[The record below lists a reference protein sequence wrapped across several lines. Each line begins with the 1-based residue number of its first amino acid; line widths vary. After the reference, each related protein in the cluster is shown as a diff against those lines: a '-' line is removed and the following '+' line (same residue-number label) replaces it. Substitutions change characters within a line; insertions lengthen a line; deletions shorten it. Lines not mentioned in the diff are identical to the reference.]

1 VTTPTTSTTD
11 PGPGDSSGHSAGKQ
25 RRGLRIPG
33 FGQLQRLGKSLML
46 PIALLPAAGI
56 LLRLGQDDLLGGTD
70 IPVIG
75 SFFDAMSAAGDALFG
90 NLALLFAVG
99 VAIGFA
105 KKADG
110 STALAA
116 VAGYLVMTSV
126 FETMSPVVLDGV
138 TDAAGEQSMIDYSV
152 FGGILVGLLTAWL
165 FDRYHDI
172 ELPPYLGFFGGR
184 RFVPIVVSLAVLF
197 LSFAM
202 AYLYPL
208 FNSGLTSVGEFIA
221 GSGALG
227 AFVYG
232 FANRLLIPLG
242 LHHILNTFIW
252 FIYGDYE
259 GPNGLVTG
267 ELSRFAAG
275 DPFAGALTSGFYP
288 ILMFGLPAAAL
299 AMIHVAKPRQKKV
312 AIGIFSAAGLTAFLT
327 GVTEP
332 LEFAFMFLAFPL
344 YVIHALLTGLS
355 LAISYLLD
363 VHLGFSFS
371 AGLVDLL
378 LYGTA
383 PAAKNIPLLVVQG
396 LVFAVLY
403 YVMFRF
409 AIVRWNLRIPGR
421 VPDEEFEATEVT
433 DTTESGDTDASG
445 AGTDGTASSARAEK
459 LITAFGGR
467 DNLIHVDACMTR
479 LRMEVS
485 DRAAV
490 DKARLHALGAAGV
503 MEVGDNVQAVFGTT
517 SETLKDE
524 IRAALAGA
532 APASTSDSDSAPVVP
547 APPSQDAASSD
558 SAAQAAEA
566 AAGPVL
572 VRSPIPGRT
581 VALTE
586 VPDKTF
592 AAGTVGPGLAIEP
605 AGDIVEAVAPVSGK
619 LMQLLP
625 HAYAIMTEDKTA
637 VLVHLGLDT
646 VKLKGRGF
654 TLHAA
659 KGDRVVQGQP
669 IITYDVAA
677 VAETGYPTVVP
688 VVVMDAR
695 GAAVEPTETDPATVT
710 TMRPLFTV
718 TKEK

>member
-1 VTTPTTSTTD
+1 VTTPDTTQD
-11 PGPGDSSGHSAGKQ
+11 PGPADAGPGKKSAK
-25 RRGLRIPG
+25 RRGLSVPG
-33 FGQLQRLGKSLML
+33 FAQLQRLGKSLML

-56 LLRLGQDDLLGGTD
+56 LLRLGQEDMLGGTD

-75 SFFDAMSAAGDALFG
+75 PFFDSMSAAGDSLFG
-90 NLALLFAVG
+90 SLALLFAVG

-126 FETMSPVVLDGV
+126 FDSMSPVVLEGV
-138 TDAAGEQSMIDYSV
+138 TDAAGDQAMIDYSV
-152 FGGILVGLLTAWL
+152 FGGIIVGLITAWL

-197 LSFAM
+197 VSFAM
-202 AYLYPL
+202 SYVYPL

-232 FANRLLIPLG
+232 FANRMLIPLG

-259 GPNGLVTG
+259 GANGLVSG
-267 ELSRFAAG
+267 ELTRFAAG
-275 DPFAGALTSGFYP
+275 DPSAGTLTSGFYP
-288 ILMFGLPAAAL
+288 VLMFGLPAAAL
-299 AMIHVAKPRQKKV
+299 AMIHVAKPRQRTV
-312 AIGIFSAAGLTAFLT
+312 AVGIFGAAGLTAFIT
-327 GVTEP
+327 GITEP

-355 LAISYLLD
+355 LAVANMLD
-363 VHLGFSFS
+363 IHLGFSFS

-378 LYGTA
+378 LYGRA
-383 PAAKNIPLLVVQG
+383 PAAHNILLLVAQG
-396 LVFAVLY
+396 LIFAVVY
-403 YVMFRF
+403 YLLFRF
-409 AIVRWNLRIPGR
+409 AITRWNLRLPGR
-421 VPDEEFEATEVT
+421 LPDDEFEASQAAENS
-433 DTTESGDTDASG
+433 DG
-445 AGTDGTASSARAEK
+445 AVGSERAEQ

-467 DNLIHVDACMTR
+467 DNLVGVDACITR
-479 LRMEVS
+479 LRMEVTDKS
-485 DRAAV
+485 AV
-490 DKARLHALGAAGV
+490 DKGALQALGAAGV
-503 MEVGDNVQAVFGTT
+503 MEVGNNIQAVFGTQ
-517 SETLKDE
+517 SDVLKEE
-524 IRAALAGA
+524 IRAALAGTAPA
-532 APASTSDSDSAPVVP
+532 APAEPAPATAPATELTAEPATPSDQDADATPAPTLVRAPV
-547 APPSQDAASSD
+547 Q
-558 SAAQAAEA
+558 
-566 AAGPVL
+566 
-572 VRSPIPGRT
+572 GRT
-581 VALTE
+581 VALSE

-605 AGDIVEAVAPVSGK
+605 DGGADGVVEAVAPVSGK

-625 HAYAIMTEDKTA
+625 HAYAIMTDDRTA

-646 VKLKGRGF
+646 VKLKGEGF
-654 TLHAA
+654 TAHVA

-669 IITYDVAA
+669 IITYDVGSVAA
-677 VAETGYPTVVP
+677 TGYPTVVP

-695 GAAVEPTETDPATVT
+695 GATVDDLIEPSAPVS

-718 TKEK
+718 TKKEKK